1 MDVMKTHGAFS
12 WSELMTPSPS
22 GSIEFYGSLF
32 GWKLETMDMQ
42 GGKYTVAKIGDTPV
56 AGMMDSAACGEGAPP
71 MPTAW
76 SCYVTVDN
84 VDEALAKCTSLG
96 GKVMMPAMDV
106 PTVGRMA
113 CIQDPQ
119 GATISIITY
128 ESQKS

>member
-12 WSELMTPSPS
+12 WSELMTPSPG

-42 GGKYTVAKIGDTPV
+42 GGKYTVAKVGDTPV

-84 VDEALAKCTSLG
+84 VDKALEKCLSLG
-96 GKVMMPAMDV
+96 GKVLMPAMDV

-119 GATISIITY
+119 GATISVITY